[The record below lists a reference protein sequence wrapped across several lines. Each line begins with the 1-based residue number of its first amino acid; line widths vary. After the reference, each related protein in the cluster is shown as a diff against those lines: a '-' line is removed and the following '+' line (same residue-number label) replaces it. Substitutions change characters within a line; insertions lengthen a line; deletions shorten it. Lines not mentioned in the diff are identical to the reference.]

1 VQVVEEGE
9 VRVHSRPWVT
19 PEDSEAQAVDI
30 ACEMACVRS
39 GPATVL
45 QDRLPP
51 KSTQTVHD
59 TEDSAAVT

>member
-1 VQVVEEGE
+1 MQLVVEGG
-9 VRVHSRPWVT
+9 VRVHSKPWVT

-51 KSTQTVHD
+51 KSTQTVHE
-59 TEDSAAVT
+59 TEDSAVVT